1 MGYYKDTIGLTV
13 NVETGVNVSA
23 ATGIVFHVKKPNG
36 KWYTWSAGITVQGD
50 DNSILR
56 YMTQSGDLNYA
67 GWYLLYPSLTL
78 GGFIGKGNPDRFL
91 IEDPTK
97 PEKVYSP

>member
-1 MGYYKDTIGLTV
+1 MGFYKDTVGLTI
-13 NVETGVNVSA
+13 NIETGKDIA
-23 ATGIVFHVKKPNG
+23 TATGIVLKVKKPNG
-36 KWYTWSAGITVQGD
+36 KWYEWTTGITVQGD

-56 YMTQSGDLNYA
+56 YMTVSGDLNYT

-91 IEDPTK
+91 IEDPEK
-97 PEKVYSP
+97 PEKVYNP